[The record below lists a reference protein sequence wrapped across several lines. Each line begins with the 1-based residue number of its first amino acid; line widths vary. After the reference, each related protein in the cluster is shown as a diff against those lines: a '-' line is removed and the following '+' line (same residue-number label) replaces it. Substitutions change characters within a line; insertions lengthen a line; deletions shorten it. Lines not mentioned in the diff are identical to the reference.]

1 MALTIGAAFI
11 PTVTLAQ
18 SNPPADVTVYGRVDL
33 ALESNSNGAINRTA
47 VQNFSSRIGFKG
59 EKKFNNDL
67 SGVFQVETGVAPDDT
82 SQSKTFAS
90 RNSFVGLKSQSM
102 GQLIIGTHD
111 MPLKSMDGTATGLWG
126 EGDLQELIVHGKGS
140 KSASNSG
147 AAAAFDNVHTR
158 KTNMLLYT
166 SPKFSNVTAKLAYSP
181 DEASLAATATVP
193 GYGKPMVGASI
204 AYDDGSWNAGYAYQ
218 SQENFIAPTATTGGT
233 ALTASKV
240 TLGLK
245 LDALTAGVAIST
257 IDNNASG
264 TNNRKTSN
272 WIISAAY
279 AMGPT
284 TLKAS
289 FGASG
294 ESFGGAADDLTAA
307 AVEVDYAFDKGF
319 TLYTY
324 YAAIKNGKNAKGSFA
339 AADNFPAVAKA
350 GDSPTALGF
359 GIRYNF

>member
-1 MALTIGAAFI
+1 
-11 PTVTLAQ
+11 
-18 SNPPADVTVYGRVDL
+18 
-33 ALESNSNGAINRTA
+33 
-47 VQNFSSRIGFKG
+47 
-59 EKKFNNDL
+59 
-67 SGVFQVETGVAPDDT
+67 
-82 SQSKTFAS
+82 
-90 RNSFVGLKSQSM
+90 
-102 GQLIIGTHD
+102 
-111 MPLKSMDGTATGLWG
+111 
-126 EGDLQELIVHGKGS
+126 LQELIVHGKGS

-158 KTNMLLYT
+158 KTNVLLYT
-166 SPKFSNVTAKLAYSP
+166 SPKFSNITAKFAYSP

-193 GYGKPMVGASI
+193 AFGKPMVGASI

-218 SQENFIAPTATTGGT
+218 SQDNFIVPTATTGGA

-245 LDALTAGVAIST
+245 LDALTAGIAFST

-264 TNNRKTSN
+264 TNNRKTNN
-272 WIISAAY
+272 WIVSAAY

-294 ESFGGAADDLTAA
+294 ESFGGAGDDLTASA
-307 AVEVDYAFDKGF
+307 IEVDYALDKGF
-319 TLYTY
+319 TLYAY
-324 YAAIKNGKNAKGSFA
+324 YAAINNGKNAKGSFA

-350 GDSPTALGF
+350 GDAPTALGF